1 MNKEFKSILLKILG
15 NLVLWTGIFVLA
27 LIKAGIYV
35 VG

>member
-1 MNKEFKSILLKILG
+1 MNKQFKRTMITILL
-15 NLVLWTGIFVLA
+15 NLAMWTGIFVLA